1 MGDFIP
7 STICKLSQRDS
18 GRSKENISRVAWRVI
33 HGLRIFGRQC
43 VALTPFE
50 RTEEQEIMHQISHLE
65 IYRLLRKSNCG
76 KCGMPSCLAFAAA
89 VMRGEKGLDQCP
101 YVEGSV
107 LEQLKVTP
115 HPQSAIQDE
124 WDKTLRQLRAQI
136 QAVDFAEAA
145 ERLGVS
151 HSGNTLTVSCLSKDF
166 HIDQRGN
173 VRSDRHLT
181 PWLTVPLL
189 NYVIRGAGKKIA
201 GRWVLFKELDGG
213 ADWGR
218 LFAQRCEKPL
228 KKLIDNDIDLF
239 ENIIDIFDGKPIE
252 NSAPCDFSIVIHPL
266 PKVPVLIRYWKKEG
280 DFDSA
285 LTLMFD
291 STAKDN
297 LGIEQLNTICVGLVT
312 MFERIVLTHG
322 NRPH

>member
-1 MGDFIP
+1 
-7 STICKLSQRDS
+7 
-18 GRSKENISRVAWRVI
+18 
-33 HGLRIFGRQC
+33 
-43 VALTPFE
+43 
-50 RTEEQEIMHQISHLE
+50 
-65 IYRLLRKSNCG
+65 
-76 KCGMPSCLAFAAA
+76 
-89 VMRGEKGLDQCP
+89 MR
-101 YVEGSV
+101 
-107 LEQLKVTP
+107 
-115 HPQSAIQDE
+115 
-124 WDKTLRQLRAQI
+124 
-136 QAVDFAEAA
+136 
-145 ERLGVS
+145 
-151 HSGNTLTVSCLSKDF
+151 CLSKDF
-166 HIDQRGN
+166 HIDQGGN

-181 PWLTVPLL
+181 PWLIVPLL
-189 NYVIRGAGKKIA
+189 NYVIHGAGKKIA

-228 KKLIDNDIDLF
+228 KRLIDNDIDLF
-239 ENIIDIFDGKPIE
+239 ENVIDIFDGRPIE
-252 NSAPCDFSIVIHPL
+252 DSLPCYLSIVIRPL

-322 NRPH
+322 NRPRSEEEHEIQ